1 MGRGKEGVRLL
12 VFALNEIKIEM
23 QIKPELTSKKEK
35 KKRKKENP
43 DKILSLI
50 FT

>member
-35 KKRKKENP
+35 KKKEKRKTP
-43 DKILSLI
+43 RR
-50 FT
+50 FYH